1 MQICY
6 TVYCQCCIQSPSK
19 THNIGRATSQDGNCT
34 YRVSKVQK
42 IFIPDQL
49 KVIPLFC
56 YSAIPLFRIPQFTS
70 SPNIHRDIFIKPT
83 IQVMYLDIGD
93 LTINIVINEALC
105 TMLQVNHNR
114 LIQRAK
120 SQRTQLFPQPGNKA
134 LRCH

>member
-1 MQICY
+1 MQLCW

-19 THNIGRATSQDGNCT
+19 THNIGRATSQDGNYT

-42 IFIPDQL
+42 IVHSRSI
-49 KVIPLFC
+49 KS
-56 YSAIPLFRIPQFTS
+56 YSAIPLFCIPHFTS

-83 IQVMYLDIGD
+83 MQVMYLDIGD
-93 LTINIVINEALC
+93 LTVNIAINEALC

-134 LRCH
+134 LRCL